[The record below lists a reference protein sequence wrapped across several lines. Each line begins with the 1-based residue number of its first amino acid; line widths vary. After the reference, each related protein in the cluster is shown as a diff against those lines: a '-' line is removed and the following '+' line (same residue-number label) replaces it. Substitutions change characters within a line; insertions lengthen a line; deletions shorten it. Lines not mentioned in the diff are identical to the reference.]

1 MVPVYFTDLRARH
14 SENLFDKLAK
24 LFKKAGFEE
33 LISKK
38 DLVAVKL
45 HFGEKG
51 NTGYLNPLF
60 VRNIVDQVK
69 KLGGK
74 PFLTDTNTLYAGSR
88 ENSIDHL
95 QTAIENGFAYAVTA
109 ASLIIADGL
118 NGKDYIS
125 VPVNLKYF
133 KEVKIGSAIYHADV
147 LLMLSHFKGHMLC
160 GFGGVLKNL
169 GMGCGS
175 RAGKLAMHSDISPL
189 VRSERCTGC
198 GQCASWCPGE
208 AITLKDSKENKKTAV
223 IDKKKCIGCGECI
236 ITCRSR
242 AIDVN
247 WKTEPSVIQEKIVE
261 YAAGALK
268 NKQGKAG
275 FINFVINVTPDCD
288 CTSWTDASIVRDI
301 GILASTD
308 PVALDTACVDLVNQE
323 KALPGSVL
331 GGKEDV
337 RDKFRAVYP
346 EINWQYQLDYA
357 EWIGL
362 GTRNYELVRI

>member
-14 SENLFDKLAK
+14 GENLLDKLAK
-24 LFKKAGFEE
+24 LFKRAGFEG

-60 VRNIVDQVK
+60 VRSIVDQVK
-69 KLGGK
+69 RLGGK

-88 ENSIDHL
+88 TNSIDHL

-109 ASLIIADGL
+109 APLIIADGL
-118 NGKDYIS
+118 DGKDYIS

-133 KEVKIGSAIYHADV
+133 KEVKISSAVCHANV
-147 LLMLSHFKGHMLC
+147 LLVLSHFKGHMLC

-175 RAGKLAMHSDISPL
+175 RAGKLAMHSDIAPL

-198 GQCASWCPGE
+198 GQCADWCPGQ
-208 AITLKDSKENKKTAV
+208 AITLEDSKENSKTAV
-223 IDKKKCIGCGECI
+223 VDKKKCIGCGECT
-236 ITCRSR
+236 ITCRTR
-242 AIDVN
+242 AIDVR

-275 FINFVINVTPDCD
+275 FINFVINVSPDCD

-308 PVALDTACVDLVNQE
+308 PVALDMACVDLVNQE
-323 KALPGSVL
+323 KALPGTALS
-331 GGKEDV
+331 GREDA
-337 RDKFRAVYP
+337 RDKFRAIFP
-346 EINWQYQLDYA
+346 GINWQYQLDYA
-357 EWIGL
+357 ERIGL
-362 GTRNYELVRI
+362 GTRNYELVKI